1 MKSFLDVFLDLRT
14 ALLKGGTRIRV
25 NYAICDCSDHLRS
38 HAFKTGLRRAH
49 EAGDFLDYF
58 QPQVVGKHTL
68 ELTGRLAGFK
78 DRRRNGPARTAEP
91 RRGREAGGGRLGTG
105 AVAPASRG
113 NRARVDAE
121 VRVVSAYAG
130 GGGSPKASGT
140 TGSRARSIS
149 VINRGRSRPR

>member
-1 MKSFLDVFLDLRT
+1 MPWSEPGGLPSFDRWRPS
-14 ALLKGGTRIRV
+14 A
-25 NYAICDCSDHLRS
+25 AERS
-38 HAFKTGLRRAH
+38 GAHGRARRA
-49 EAGDFLDYF
+49 G
-58 QPQVVGKHTL
+58 
-68 ELTGRLAGFK
+68 
-78 DRRRNGPARTAEP
+78 
-91 RRGREAGGGRLGTG
+91 EAGGRRLGTG

-149 VINRGRSRPR
+149 VISRGRSRLR